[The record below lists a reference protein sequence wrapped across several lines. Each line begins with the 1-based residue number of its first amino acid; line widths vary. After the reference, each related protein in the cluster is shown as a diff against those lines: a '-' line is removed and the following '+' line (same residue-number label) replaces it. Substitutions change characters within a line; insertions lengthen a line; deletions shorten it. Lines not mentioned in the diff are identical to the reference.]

1 MKTVKFFS
9 AYALI
14 AILCV
19 STTCANALPLD
30 DIIIGNTTESVSVNW
45 KNLGKQTVHVK
56 IINENQVVV
65 MDEKVKNQ
73 VEFLKQYRVTT
84 LPSGR
89 YNLVITKEKS
99 RITQPFSVQNGELSV
114 LETDKKVKHF
124 PTFSQKNGSL
134 SINFLLGYYGTITVK
149 VLDDYGNT
157 VYSQKNENAFCLH
170 KSYNFDR
177 AERGT
182 YKVELV
188 ADGEVFSY
196 LMSK

>member
-9 AYALI
+9 AFSLI

-19 STTCANALPLD
+19 SMTYANVLPLD

-134 SINFLLGYYGTITVK
+134 SINFFLGYFGTITVK